1 MADVKIVVGAVD
13 NATKVLS
20 QVRSSLG
27 DVQTMGAKLGGVL
40 GTLGASFGAAA
51 ATAWVRSIVDGVDA
65 LNDLSDATGASIENV
80 SALEDIAGRT
90 GTSFDTVQA
99 SLLKFN
105 QVLNSAEGGS
115 KTAEALKAIGLSAEA
130 LKAIDPAE
138 ALRQTAV
145 ALAGFADDG
154 NKARLTQELFGK
166 STKDVAA
173 FLKDLAEQGKL
184 VGTVTTEQ
192 TNEADK
198 FNKQL
203 FVLQKNAKDAA
214 RVLVSDFV
222 PALNE
227 VLATFSKDGL
237 SAAIDGIGNRLF
249 DWEGSQSRKIIKN
262 LESDLASLNE
272 QSSLITIDLF
282 GKKGALAIEIE
293 AKTKE
298 LEKAR
303 SLYLKLTDGSV
314 GGGRGNVN
322 PANVDARTSVK
333 DSGGKDKPG
342 SKGTDPNADFKSYL
356 DNLQKQIEKTQN
368 LTAVEQLLVD
378 IGAKRLTV
386 SAGQKQELESTARRI
401 DGIKAEA
408 EAQKALEDAR
418 KSSAKYI
425 EDLLRE
431 QAAMEQSN
439 QAMRDQLEEIGLG
452 QAALSDLQIARI
464 DATVALEQE
473 TLAMLANNNG
483 SEAEIVLQERKI
495 ELLKQQRELTATTQ
509 LKTAATD
516 AKKDADR
523 ASKEFADTL
532 RGDLKGAFSAAFRD
546 TGGDPLKA
554 FGDALENMVF
564 TRAATALT
572 DALIEAATTQA
583 ASSFGSSSGAGGIG
597 DFLSSLFSFDG
608 GGSTGSGPRSGGLDG
623 KGGFMALLH
632 PQETVVD
639 HTRGQTGMG
648 GGVTIVQ
655 NIQIDSRSDTA
666 TIMAAM
672 HQAKEMAKAEILQ
685 SRARGGAFA

>member
-1 MADVKIVVGAVD
+1 MSEVKIKISAD
-13 NATKVLS
+13 DAASRVLS
-20 QVRSSLG
+20 SVRTNMGQLQASATALTSALGLIGGVSLG
-27 DVQTMGAKLGGVL
+27 GLAVMTKGVL
-40 GTLGASFGAAA
+40 
-51 ATAWVRSIVDGVDA
+51 DGIDA
-65 LNDLSDATGASIENV
+65 MNDLKDATGASIENI
-80 SALEDIAGRT
+80 SALEDVALRT
-90 GTSFDTVQA
+90 GGSFDTVQT
-99 SLLKFN
+99 SLIKFN

-115 KTAEALKAIGLSAEA
+115 KTAKALEAIGLSAEA
-130 LKAIDPAE
+130 LKAVDPAE
-138 ALRQTAV
+138 ALRQTSV

-184 VGTVTTEQ
+184 NGKVTTEQ
-192 TNEADK
+192 AQAAED

-203 FVLQKNAKDAA
+203 FALSKNAKDAG
-214 RVLVSDFV
+214 RVLVSDFL

-227 VLATFSKDGL
+227 VLATYSKGGL
-237 SAAIDGIGNRLF
+237 SAAIDGIGNKLF

-262 LESDLASLNE
+262 IESDLANLNE

-322 PANVDARTSVK
+322 PANVDARTSAAVA
-333 DSGGKDKPG
+333 GGTEKPRA
-342 SKGTDPNADFKSYL
+342 KGTDPDADFKSYL

-386 SAGQKQELESTARRI
+386 SAGQKQELESTAKRI
-401 DGIKAEA
+401 DAIKAEA

-439 QAMRDQLEEIGLG
+439 QALREQIEEIGLSKT
-452 QAALSDLQIARI
+452 ALADLQTARI

-483 SEAEIVLQERKI
+483 SVAEIALQERKI
-495 ELLKQQRELTATTQ
+495 ALLREQRELTNAGQ
-509 LKTAATD
+509 IRQAAADTRAD
-516 AKKDADR
+516 QDR
-523 ASKEFADTL
+523 ASKEFATTL
-532 RGDLKGAFSAAFRD
+532 NNDLKGAFSAAFRD
-546 TGGDPLKA
+546 TKDPLKA
-554 FGDALENMVF
+554 FGDALENVMY
-564 TRAATALT
+564 TRAATALA
-572 DALIEAATTQA
+572 DALAEAALQQVGTNA
-583 ASSFGSSSGAGGIG
+583 MSGAGGIG

-655 NIQIDSRSDTA
+655 NINIDSRSDTA